1 MKREPIITNKAPAA
15 VGPYSQGI
23 KIGEFIYTSGQL
35 PIVPETKQL
44 VSEDIKKAAAQSLEN
59 VKAVLEQA
67 GASLDSVVKTTVFLK
82 DLSDFP
88 AFNEVYSTYFPEN
101 SPARSC
107 VQVAKLPLD
116 ALLEIE
122 AIALCS

>member
-1 MKREPIITNKAPAA
+1 MKKESIITTKAPAA

-23 KIGEFIYTSGQL
+23 KIGDFIYTSGQL
-35 PIVPETKQL
+35 PIIPETKQL

-67 GASLDSVVKTTVFLK
+67 GASMDSVVKTTVFLK

-88 AFNEVYSTYFPEN
+88 AFNEVYSTLLSGKQPCTKLR
-101 SPARSC
+101 AGRKAAIGC
-107 VQVAKLPLD
+107 VA
-116 ALLEIE
+116 
-122 AIALCS
+122 